1 MKGWSMILNV
11 NSATVAGSAAT
22 ETGIGATLAAA
33 TAAAAEALVGVLPMG
48 ADLDSLAFA
57 AALNSA
63 GAAYVGTAGEHLA
76 NRALFAEAQNL
87 AAVTY
92 TAADAVNNAALA
104 L

>member
-1 MKGWSMILNV
+1 MILNV

-33 TAAAAEALVGVLPMG
+33 TAAATEALVGVLPMG

-92 TAADAVNNAALA
+92 TAADAVNKAALA